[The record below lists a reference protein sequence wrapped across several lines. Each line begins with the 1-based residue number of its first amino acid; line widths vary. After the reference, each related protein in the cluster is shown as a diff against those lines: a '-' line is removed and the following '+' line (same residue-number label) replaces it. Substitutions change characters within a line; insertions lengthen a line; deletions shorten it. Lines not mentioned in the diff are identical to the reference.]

1 MKPQV
6 ILQHRTRAARVITDR
21 LLARTRE
28 ICEEKGA
35 ELRSRQIEAL
45 AQAVAEELIR

>member
-6 ILQHRTRAARVITDR
+6 ILQHRTRAAREIADR

-28 ICEEKGA
+28 ICEERGT
-35 ELRSRQIEAL
+35 EMRSHQIEAL